1 MYFDW
6 SLKLQGA
13 GAWILFIA
21 SKGEQLKYGLQVLF
35 LVSNNTTEYEVMMH
49 GLHVNISLGI
59 KQLIVYG
66 DSLIAISQAN
76 KDWDYSIEVMS
87 KYYATVCQIEDK
99 FEGL

>member
-1 MYFDW
+1 
-6 SLKLQGA
+6 
-13 GAWILFIA
+13 
-21 SKGEQLKYGLQVLF
+21 
-35 LVSNNTTEYEVMMH
+35 MMH

-76 KDWDYSIEVMS
+76 KDWDYSTEVMR

-99 FEGL
+99 FEGLQFHHVERDHNVGVDYYFGIQALYKPPQPTI